1 MEQSLMN
8 ELTNIIHRIAT
19 TLDVTFVL
27 MCNICVYLTIK
38 TLEDIKLKKSTSIL
52 FKRIITF
59 IIGIILGIITFCL
72 DKNCNIVQLF
82 YSFIFSL
89 FSFDYIF
96 KPILKKFKCID
107 YKKKEDNN

>member
-1 MEQSLMN
+1 MS

-27 MCNICVYLTIK
+27 MCNICVYLAIK

-59 IIGIILGIITFCL
+59 IVGIVLGVITFYL
-72 DKNCNIVQLF
+72 DKN
-82 YSFIFSL
+82 
-89 FSFDYIF
+89 YIF
-96 KPILKKFKCID
+96 CLFW
-107 YKKKEDNN
+107 YNLLHTLLLTLN